1 MGGKAGLAQVR
12 AREDIIRRVL
22 ADGDTYSDFVRT
34 EGAPAALLL
43 EALLDALE
51 DLAHEL
57 AVVDAEEVRELRRA
71 AAALLERRLRR
82 RGRDDQADLG
92 RKRRDAGARWERP
105 PPLRL
110 DRRGDN
116 GQVICEGR
124 RRACEVVVQLGE
136 RLAVVLGK
144 HGLGVRYST
153 VR

>member
-1 MGGKAGLAQVR
+1 M
-12 AREDIIRRVL
+12 L
-22 ADGDTYSDFVRT
+22 ADGDTYPDFVRA
-34 EGAPAALLL
+34 EGTPAALLL

-57 AVVDAEEVRELRRA
+57 AVVDAEEVRELRGT

-105 PPLRL
+105 PPFCL

-124 RRACEVVVQLGE
+124 GRACEVVVQLGE
-136 RLAVVLGK
+136 RLAVVLGE
-144 HGLGVRYST
+144 HGLGVRQSA
-153 VR
+153 VI